1 MWLWSLVLV
10 VGSASEVGEG
20 ADWDFR
26 TGEPEFVV
34 LVGSGSANPAS
45 RYVLLRP
52 KFVIRV
58 MRALREREVCGGR
71 RKEIEI
77 SITGVCTLD
86 VVSVADLTTTDDRR
100 SVGA

>member
-20 ADWDFR
+20 ADWVFR
-26 TGEPEFVV
+26 PGEPEFVV
-34 LVGSGSANPAS
+34 LVGSGSVNPAS

-58 MRALREREVCGGR
+58 MRVRWVVKVVEEKANRNFDDHR
-71 RKEIEI
+71 RQY
-77 SITGVCTLD
+77 
-86 VVSVADLTTTDDRR
+86 A
-100 SVGA
+100 